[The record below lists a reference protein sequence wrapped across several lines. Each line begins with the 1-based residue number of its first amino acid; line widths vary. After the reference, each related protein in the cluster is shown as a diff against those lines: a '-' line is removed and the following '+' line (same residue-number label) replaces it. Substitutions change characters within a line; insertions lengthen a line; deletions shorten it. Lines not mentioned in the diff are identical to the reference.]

1 MRGDYKRHGEKGQ
14 FGRFIARMHDRRT
27 TRFALI
33 REQPLD
39 STACS
44 PVTESVAMNEPIR
57 LTQYSHGAGCGCK
70 ISPKVL
76 DVILA
81 GSGAQNLDPRLWVG
95 NASRDDA
102 AVYALD
108 DERGVVSTTDFF
120 MPIVDDPFDFG
131 RIAATNAISD
141 IYAMGGDPLM
151 AIAILGWPV
160 NILPPEVAREVIRGG
175 RAVCDAAGIPL
186 AGGHSIDAPEPIFGL
201 AVTGVVQKKHMK
213 RNDTALAGST
223 LYLTKPLGIGIL
235 TTAEKKSRLRD
246 EDIGLA
252 RDWMCTL
259 NKPGSR
265 FGKLD
270 GVQAMTDVTGFGLL
284 GHLVEMADGA
294 GLTALLDYAA
304 VPRLPGVEHYIAEGC
319 VPGGTLRNFES
330 YGDRIGTLTD
340 AQRDLLCDPQ
350 TSGGLL
356 VAVSPEGEAEFLI
369 VAAELGLLLNPI
381 GTLHER
387 QTHAVEVF

>member
-1 MRGDYKRHGEKGQ
+1 M
-14 FGRFIARMHDRRT
+14 
-27 TRFALI
+27 
-33 REQPLD
+33 
-39 STACS
+39 S
-44 PVTESVAMNEPIR
+44 EPIR

-81 GSGAQNLDPRLWVG
+81 GSGAQNLDPKLWVG

-120 MPIVDDPFDFG
+120 MPIVDDPYDFG

-160 NILPPEVAREVIRGG
+160 NVLAPEVAREVIRGG

-201 AVTGVVQKKHMK
+201 AVTGVVDKRHMK
-213 RNDTALAGST
+213 RNDTATLGCQ

-235 TTAEKKSRLRD
+235 TTAEKKSKLRPAD
-246 EDIGLA
+246 VGLA

-265 FGKLD
+265 FGKLA
-270 GVQAMTDVTGFGLL
+270 GVTAMTDVTGFGLL
-284 GHLVEMADGA
+284 GHLLEMAEGS
-294 GLTALLDYAA
+294 GLTARLNYAA
-304 VPRLPGVEHYIAEGC
+304 VPRLPGVDYYLTEGC
-319 VPGGTLRNFES
+319 VPGGTLRNFDS
-330 YGDRIGTLTD
+330 YGEKVAPLTD
-340 AQRDLLCDPQ
+340 EQKALLCDPQ

-356 VAVSPEGEAEFLI
+356 VAVTPEGEAEFLK
-369 VAAELGLLLNPI
+369 VARECGLELAPI
-381 GTLHER
+381 GQLVER
-387 QTHAVEVF
+387 QSHAVEVL

>member
-1 MRGDYKRHGEKGQ
+1 
-14 FGRFIARMHDRRT
+14 
-27 TRFALI
+27 
-33 REQPLD
+33 
-39 STACS
+39 
-44 PVTESVAMNEPIR
+44 MNEPIR

-70 ISPKVL
+70 ISPEVL
-76 DVILA
+76 EVILA
-81 GSGAQNLDPRLWVG
+81 GSGAQNLDPKLWVG

-102 AVYALD
+102 AVYAID

-160 NILPPEVAREVIRGG
+160 NLLAPEVAREVIRGG

-201 AVTGVVQKKHMK
+201 AVTGLVDKRFMK
-213 RNDTALAGST
+213 RNDTATEGCK

-235 TTAEKKSRLRD
+235 TTAEKKGVLRA
-246 EDIGLA
+246 EDQGVA
-252 RDWMCTL
+252 RDLMCTL

-265 FGKLD
+265 FARLE
-270 GVQAMTDVTGFGLL
+270 GVKAMTDVTGFGLL

-294 GLTALLDYAA
+294 KLTARIDFAA
-304 VPRLPGVEHYIAEGC
+304 VPRLPSVEFYLEKNC
-319 VPGGTLRNFES
+319 VPGGTHRNFDS
-330 YGDRIGTLTD
+330 YSARLTPLT
-340 AQRDLLCDPQ
+340 QMQKLLLCDPQ

-356 VAVSPEGEAEFLI
+356 VAVEPAGQEAFLAM
-369 VAAELGLLLNPI
+369 AADLGLNLSVI
-381 GTLHER
+381 GEFIGR
-387 QTHAVEVF
+387 QSHAVEVF

>member
-1 MRGDYKRHGEKGQ
+1 M
-14 FGRFIARMHDRRT
+14 
-27 TRFALI
+27 
-33 REQPLD
+33 
-39 STACS
+39 S
-44 PVTESVAMNEPIR
+44 EPIR

-81 GSGAQNLDPRLWVG
+81 ESGTQALDPKLWVG

-120 MPIVDDPFDFG
+120 MPIVDDPYDFG

-160 NILPPEVAREVIRGG
+160 NVLAPEIAREVIRGG
-175 RAVCDAAGIPL
+175 RAVCDEAGIPL

-201 AVTGVVQKKHMK
+201 AVTGLVSKRHMK
-213 RNDTALAGST
+213 RNDTARAGCL
-223 LYLTKPLGIGIL
+223 LYLTKPLGIGVL
-235 TTAEKKSRLRD
+235 TTAEKKGKLRD
-246 EDIGLA
+246 GDVGLA

-265 FGKLD
+265 FGKLE
-270 GVQAMTDVTGFGLL
+270 GVTAMTDVTGFGLL
-284 GHLVEMADGA
+284 GHLVEMADGSA
-294 GLTALLDYAA
+294 LTARIDYNR
-304 VPRLPGVEHYIAEGC
+304 VPRLPGVEYYLEQGC
-319 VPGGTLRNFES
+319 VPGGTQRNFDS
-330 YGDRIGTLTD
+330 YANRLGRIQELHKL
-340 AQRDLLCDPQ
+340 LLCDPQ

-356 VAVSPEGEAEFLI
+356 VAVTPQGNEQFLA
-369 VAAELGLLLNPI
+369 VAAELGLELAPI
-381 GTLHER
+381 GELVER
-387 QTHAVEVF
+387 QSHAVEVI